1 MANELMW
8 SQTKLYANISVM
20 LVLHGMDEMFQGS
33 FLCIFHTRYRVI
45 VCETLKIISE
55 CVY

>member
-20 LVLHGMDEMFQGS
+20 LVLHGMEEMFQGS

-45 VCETLKIISE
+45 VCET
-55 CVY
+55 